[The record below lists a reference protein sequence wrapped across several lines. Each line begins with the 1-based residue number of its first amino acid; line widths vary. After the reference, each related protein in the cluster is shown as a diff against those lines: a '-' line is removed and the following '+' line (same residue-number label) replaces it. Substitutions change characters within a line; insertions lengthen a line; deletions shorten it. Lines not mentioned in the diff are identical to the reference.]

1 MAKAKTG
8 ETKDRVFTIH
18 ADKVKRVD
26 HWLKT
31 HPCSL
36 RGKPEKTAIGG
47 RITYAFTDTSIG
59 QMQTVKCACG
69 QKFSIDYDY

>member
-8 ETKDRVFTIH
+8 ETKDRVFTIP
-18 ADKVKRVD
+18 ADKARSVD
-26 HWLKT
+26 RWLKT

-47 RITYAFTDTSIG
+47 RITYTFTDTSIR
-59 QMQTVKCACG
+59 QMQHVKWACG
-69 QKFSIDYDY
+69 GKVWIQYHY